1 MVRKSQ
7 PRSSTASGA
16 SQADWL
22 EEPRPLED
30 KRAQEPPAVNTIAL
44 PKGQLLKWIGSKHR
58 FATAIAQRFP
68 NDIRRYW
75 EPFVGSASVLA
86 ALAPP
91 RATAS
96 DVLLPLVQFWQTVQR
111 DPGLV
116 EQWYADRW
124 LEVLGDP
131 NGVERVTQ
139 EVKVQGYLQVR
150 ARYNAQPNPADLL
163 FLLRASYGGV
173 VRFNSSGGMNT
184 PCGIHRPIPPREFA
198 HRLQQ
203 WRPRVLGTSF
213 ENEDFE
219 TVIDR
224 AGKGDLVY
232 CDPPYSDSESTLY
245 GAQGFQLARLMATI
259 GRAKARGVRIV
270 LSIDGSKRSGSHL
283 IALDIPEGLFET
295 VAEVNVG
302 RSMLR
307 RFQLAGQ
314 TLESEVVADRLLL
327 TWPEN

>member
-1 MVRKSQ
+1 MARRTLQ
-7 PRSSTASGA
+7 TTTAA
-16 SQADWL
+16 RQLRAAQVDWL
-22 EEPRPLED
+22 QEPR
-30 KRAQEPPAVNTIAL
+30 AEPSVPRGPL

-58 FATAIAQRFP
+58 FAAAISQRFP
-68 NDIRRYW
+68 SDIKHYW

-86 ALAPP
+86 ALAPR

-96 DVLLPLVQFWQTVQR
+96 DVLLPLVQFWQTVQS

-116 EQWYADRW
+116 EQWYAERW
-124 LEVLGDP
+124 KEVLGDP
-131 NGVERVTQ
+131 DAAERVSQ

-150 ARYNAQPNPADLL
+150 SRYNAQPNPADLL

-198 HRLQQ
+198 HRLAQ
-203 WRPRVLGTSF
+203 WRPRVLGTTF
-213 ENEDFE
+213 ENADFE
-219 TVIDR
+219 TMIDR
-224 AGKGDLVY
+224 AGRGDLVY

-245 GAQGFQLARLMATI
+245 GAQGFQLARLMAAI
-259 GRAKARGVRIV
+259 ERAKSRGVRVV

-283 IALDIPEGLFET
+283 IALDIPQGLFET
-295 VAEVNVG
+295 VAEVDVG

-327 TWPEN
+327 TWGEG

>member
-1 MVRKSQ
+1 MAKRTQ
-7 PRSSTASGA
+7 PASPAGQ
-16 SQADWL
+16 QARAAQVDWL
-22 EEPRPLED
+22 
-30 KRAQEPPAVNTIAL
+30 QEPQAEPSVARGAL

-58 FATAIAQRFP
+58 FAAAISQRFP
-68 NDIRRYW
+68 SDIKQYW

-86 ALAPP
+86 ALAPR

-96 DVLLPLVQFWQTVQR
+96 DVLLPLVQFWQTVQS

-116 EQWYADRW
+116 EQWYSERW
-124 LEVLGDP
+124 REVLGDP
-131 NGVERVTQ
+131 DAAERVSQ
-139 EVKVQGYLQVR
+139 ELKVQGYLQVR
-150 ARYNAQPNPADLL
+150 SRYNAQPNPADLL

-203 WRPRVLGTSF
+203 WRPRVLGTTF
-213 ENEDFE
+213 ENADFE
-219 TVIDR
+219 TMIDR
-224 AGKGDLVY
+224 AGRGDLVY

-245 GAQGFQLARLMATI
+245 GAQGFQLARLMAAI
-259 GRAKARGVRIV
+259 ERAKSRGVRVV

-283 IALDIPEGLFET
+283 IALDIPQGLFET
-295 VAEVNVG
+295 VAEVDVG

-314 TLESEVVADRLLL
+314 TLESEVVADRLLM
-327 TWPEN
+327 TWAEG

>member
-1 MVRKSQ
+1 MARQTQMKS
-7 PRSSTASGA
+7 PASLPLRA
-16 SQADWL
+16 LQVDWL
-22 EEPRPLED
+22 QQAE
-30 KRAQEPPAVNTIAL
+30 APAERVSL

-58 FATAIAQRFP
+58 FAHAISQRFP
-68 NDIRRYW
+68 SDIRHYW

-96 DVLLPLVQFWQTVQR
+96 DVLQPLVQFWQTVQS

-116 EQWYADRW
+116 EQWYSERW
-124 LEVLGDP
+124 REVLGDP
-131 NGVERVTQ
+131 DAAVRAPQEAKVE
-139 EVKVQGYLQVR
+139 GYLQVR
-150 ARYNAQPNPADLL
+150 RRYNASPNPADLL

-184 PCGIHRPIPPREFA
+184 PCGIHRPIAPREFA

-203 WRPRVLGTSF
+203 WRPRVLGTTF
-213 ENEDFE
+213 ENSDFE
-219 TVIDR
+219 TMIDR
-224 AGKGDLVY
+224 ATAGDLVY

-245 GAQGFQLARLMATI
+245 GAQGFQLARLLAAI
-259 GRAKARGVRIV
+259 SRAKVRGVRTA
-270 LSIDGSKRSGSHL
+270 LSIDGSKRSGTHQ
-283 IALDIPEGLFET
+283 IALDLPDGLFET
-295 VAEVNVG
+295 VAEIDVG

-327 TWPEN
+327 TWPEQ

>member
-1 MVRKSQ
+1 MANSTQRKAPAAQ
-7 PRSSTASGA
+7 V
-16 SQADWL
+16 DWL
-22 EEPRPLED
+22 QP
-30 KRAQEPPAVNTIAL
+30 PPASTTAAGGL

-58 FATAIAQRFP
+58 FAKAISQRFP
-68 NDIRRYW
+68 SDIQRYW

-86 ALAPP
+86 ALAPQ

-96 DVLLPLVQFWQTVQR
+96 DVLAPLVEFWQTVQS

-116 EQWYADRW
+116 ERWYTERW
-124 LEVLGDP
+124 AEVLGDP
-131 NGVERVTQ
+131 DAAHRVPQ

-150 ARYNAQPNPADLL
+150 SRYNAQPNPADLL

-184 PCGIHRPIPPREFA
+184 PCGIHRPIPPLEFA
-198 HRLQQ
+198 HRLRQ
-203 WRPRVLGTSF
+203 WRPRVLGTTF
-213 ENEDFE
+213 ENSDFE
-219 TVIDR
+219 TTIDR
-224 AGKGDLVY
+224 ATRGDLVY

-245 GAQGFQLARLMATI
+245 GAQGFQLARLMAAI
-259 GRAKARGVRIV
+259 ERAKERRVRV
-270 LSIDGSKRSGSHL
+270 ALSIDGSKRSGAHQ
-283 IALDIPEGLFET
+283 IALEIRPGLFET
-295 VAEVNVG
+295 VAAVDVG